1 MITAPLPRI
10 TDKKLLE
17 TLNFFIDSGWYIE
30 VLQSGRY
37 GSLYQCYSKLN
48 VIFLTVVPDKL
59 EMRLC
64 YNYDISMGASIRE
77 KLGFE
82 RNKTITDRVIYVY
95 KR

>member
-1 MITAPLPRI
+1 MMTTQLPRI

-17 TLNFFIDSGWYIE
+17 TLNFFIDNGWYIE

-37 GSLYQCYSKLN
+37 GSLYQCNSKLN
-48 VIFLTVVPDKL
+48 VIFLTVVPEKL

-64 YNYDISMGASIRE
+64 YNYDIRIGAAIRDE
-77 KLGFE
+77 LGFE
-82 RNKTITDRVIYVY
+82 RNKAITDRVIYVY